1 MKGRNMVQLRKSS
14 KFSGVEGPLL
24 TIVMDGVGLSKNK
37 DGNAVMAADTP
48 TLDRLMRDYPHLAI
62 KAHGTAVGLPTD
74 DDMGNSEV
82 GHNALGSGQVFAQGA
97 KLVSNSI
104 TSGKIFESETWKALT
119 ARVANGGTLHFIGL
133 FSDGNV
139 HSHIDHLKA
148 MVTEAKTEGVH
159 RVRIHILLDGRDVGE
174 TSALDY
180 IRPFEEFLAGLRSP
194 DFDVMI
200 ASGGGRMQITMDRYE
215 ANWNMVK
222 LGWETHVL
230 GEGRQ
235 FATAEDAVKTYRDEY
250 HVIDQDLPPFV
261 IAKDGAP
268 VGTIEDGDSVVFF
281 NFRGDRAIE
290 ISKAFE
296 GGADFDKF
304 DRKRVPDVLYAGM
317 LEYDGD
323 LHVPHNYLVNPPEIT
338 NTQTEYLV
346 SAGINE
352 LAISETQKFG
362 HVTYFWNGN
371 KSGKFSEE
379 LETYIE
385 VPSDVVPFEQR
396 PWMKCAEIT
405 DKLIECLRSGK
416 YKYLRV
422 NFPNGDM
429 VGHTGSFPATECS
442 MEALD
447 LQLARLLRVV
457 DELHGV
463 ALITADHGNADEMYE
478 IDKKTGMAK
487 HNKDG
492 SPKAKTSHTLNPV
505 PFIVYDNFTSD
516 KYRVKTERG
525 DFGLS
530 SVAATT
536 VNLLGYEAPQMWDE
550 SMVEL

>member
-1 MKGRNMVQLRKSS
+1 MAQLKKST
-14 KFSGVEGPLL
+14 KFEGVKGPLL
-24 TIVMDGVGLSKNK
+24 TIVMDGVGISKK
-37 DGNAVMAADTP
+37 AGNAVAAANTP
-48 TLDRLMRDYPHLAI
+48 TLDYLMNNYPTLAI

-97 KLVSNSI
+97 KLVSQSI
-104 TSGKIFESETWKALT
+104 ETGKLFASKSWGEIVSNVKN
-119 ARVANGGTLHFIGL
+119 NGSTLHFLGL

-148 MVTEAKTEGVH
+148 LIEGAKRDGVKTV
-159 RVRIHILLDGRDVGE
+159 RVHILLDGRDVGE

-180 IRPFEEFLAGLRSP
+180 VLPFEEYLDALRLSGM
-194 DFDVMI
+194 DIAI
-200 ASGGGRMQITMDRYE
+200 ASGGGRMQVTMDRYE
-215 ANWNMVK
+215 ANWGMVE
-222 LGWETHVL
+222 LGWKTHVL
-230 GEGRQ
+230 GEGRT
-235 FATAEDAVKTYRDEY
+235 FGSAKEAIETYRAETK
-250 HVIDQDLPPFV
+250 VIDQDLPPFV
-261 IAKDGAP
+261 IAKDGKP
-268 VGTIEDGDSVVFF
+268 VGTVNDGDSVVFY
-281 NFRGDRAIE
+281 NFRGDRSIE

-296 GGADFDKF
+296 AGEDFTQF
-304 DRKRVPDVLYAGM
+304 DRVRVPKVCYAGM

-323 LHVPHNYLVNPPEIT
+323 LHIPSRFLVNPPEIT
-338 NTQTEYLV
+338 NTMSEYLV
-346 SAGINE
+346 AAGIAE
-352 LAISETQKFG
+352 LAISETQKYG

-385 VPSDVVPFEQR
+385 IPSDVVPFEQR

-405 DKLIECLRSGK
+405 DALIECLKSGK

-429 VGHTGSFPATECS
+429 VGHTGSFLATQCS

-447 LQLARLLRVV
+447 LQLARILKVV
-457 DELHGV
+457 DELRGA

-478 IDKKTGMAK
+478 LDKAGNAKT
-487 HNKDG
+487 NKDG
-492 SPKAKTSHTLNPV
+492 SFKAKTSHTLNPV
-505 PFIVYDNFTSD
+505 PFIVYDNFTAD
-516 KYRVKTERG
+516 KYTVKLGRD

-536 VNLLGYEAPQMWDE
+536 VNLLGFEAPEIWDE
-550 SMVEL
+550 SMVEIK

>member
-1 MKGRNMVQLRKSS
+1 MAQLKKSK
-14 KFSGVEGPLL
+14 KFAGVEGPLL
-24 TIVMDGVGLSKNK
+24 TIVMDGVGLAPDN
-37 DGNAVMAADTP
+37 GANAVAAANTP
-48 TLDRLMRDYPHLAI
+48 TLDRLMKDYPTLSI
-62 KAHGTAVGLPTD
+62 KAHGTAVGLPGD

-97 KLVSNSI
+97 KLVSQSI
-104 TSGKIFESETWKALT
+104 ESGKIFDSQTWKTLLGG
-119 ARVANGGTLHFIGL
+119 VKANKSTLHLLGL

-148 MVTEAKTEGVH
+148 LIEAAKREGAG

-180 IRPFEEFLAGLRSP
+180 VCPFEEYLNTLRAP

-215 ANWNMVK
+215 ANWAMVEA
-222 LGWETHVL
+222 GWKTHVL
-230 GEGRQ
+230 GEGRA
-235 FATAEDAVKTYRDEY
+235 FASAEEAITAYRSEAK
-250 HVIDQDLPPFV
+250 VIDQDLPPFV
-261 IAKDGAP
+261 IAKDGVP
-268 VGTIEDGDSVVFF
+268 VGTVEDGDSVIFF
-281 NFRGDRAIE
+281 NFRGDRSIE

-296 GGADFDKF
+296 AGAEFDKF
-304 DRKRVPDVLYAGM
+304 DRKRVPEVLYAGM

-323 LHVPHNYLVNPPEIT
+323 LHIPSRYLVNPPEIT
-338 NTQTEYLV
+338 NTMTEYLV
-346 SAGINE
+346 SAGVNQ
-352 LAISETQKFG
+352 LAISETQKYG

-385 VPSDVVPFEQR
+385 IPSDVVPFEQR

-416 YKYLRV
+416 YKSLRV

-429 VGHTGSFPATECS
+429 VGHTGSFLATQCS

-447 LQLARLLRVV
+447 LQLARILAVV
-457 DELHGV
+457 DELHGA

-478 IDKKTGMAK
+478 IDKKSGALK
-487 HNKDG
+487 AGKDG
-492 SPKAKTSHTLNPV
+492 SFKAKTSHTLNPV
-505 PFIVYDNFTSD
+505 PFIIYDNFTAD
-516 KYRVKTERG
+516 KYKVKLGRC
-525 DFGLS
+525 DLGLS

-536 VNLLGYEAPQMWDE
+536 VNMLGFEAPDIWDE
-550 SMVEL
+550 SMIEL

>member
-1 MKGRNMVQLRKSS
+1 MVNALKKSEKFKGIN
-14 KFSGVEGPLL
+14 GPLL
-24 TIVMDGVGLSKNK
+24 TIVMDGVGIAPDN
-37 DGNAVMAADTP
+37 GANAVKAAHTP
-48 TLDRLMRDYPHLAI
+48 TLDRLMANYPMVKL

-82 GHNALGSGQVFAQGA
+82 GHNALGAGQVFAQGA

-104 TSGKIFESETWKALT
+104 ESGKMFESDTWKSLIGN
-119 ARVANGGTLHFIGL
+119 VKKNNSTLHFIGL

-139 HSHIDHLKA
+139 HAHIDHLKA
-148 MVTEAKTEGVH
+148 MIIASKNAGVKKV
-159 RVRIHILLDGRDVGE
+159 RVHTLIDGRDVGE

-180 IRPFEEFLAGLRSP
+180 VLPFEDFMAGLRCDS
-194 DFDVMI
+194 FDIKI
-200 ASGGGRMQITMDRYE
+200 ASGGGRMKITMDRYE
-215 ANWNMVK
+215 ADWSMVER
-222 LGWETHVL
+222 GWHTHVL

-235 FATAEDAVKTYRDEY
+235 FSSAEEAIRTYRNEL

-261 IAKDGAP
+261 IAENGKP
-268 VGTIEDGDSVVFF
+268 VGTIEDGDSVIFY

-296 GGADFDKF
+296 GKENFDKF
-304 DRKRVPDVLYAGM
+304 DRVRVPDVMYAGM

-323 LHVPHNYLVNPPEIT
+323 LHIPSKYLVNPPEIT
-338 NTQTEYLV
+338 NTQSEYMV
-346 SAGINE
+346 ATGINE

-371 KSGKFSEE
+371 RSGKFDEK

-405 DKLIECLRSGK
+405 DKLIECLESGK

-429 VGHTGSFPATECS
+429 VGHTGNFLATECS

-447 LQLARLLRVV
+447 LQLARILAVV
-457 DELHGV
+457 DKLGGV

-478 IDKKTGMAK
+478 IDKKTGMPK
-487 HNKDG
+487 KDKEG
-492 SPKAKTSHTLNPV
+492 HFKAKTSHTLNPV
-505 PFIVYDNFTSD
+505 PFIFYDNF
-516 KYRVKTERG
+516 YRDGYKVKT
-525 DFGLS
+525 DKSFGLAN
-530 SVAATT
+530 VAATT
-536 VNLLGYEAPQMWDE
+536 VNLLGYEAPDMWEE
-550 SMVEL
+550 SIIE